1 MGFVDNYEGS
11 LALSNGLKEALNKVL
26 PKKNN
31 FKKQLSISQVH
42 YN

>member
-26 PKKNN
+26 PKE
-31 FKKQLSISQVH
+31 KQL
-42 YN
+42 